1 MNKRKIKK
9 RRAMRI
15 ANMLSDAKYIPSG
28 GAIIFMLNLDRMSM
42 NDIPD
47 IIDELSDVIDYLNE
61 HNVLGVLLPP
71 DRICVEDYEQ
81 RTEAIAALQEII
93 NRLTNLDISDIGVDI
108 DNEAKD

>member
-28 GAIIFMLNLDRMSM
+28 GAVIFSVNFEHESINDMSG
-42 NDIPD
+42 
-47 IIDELSDVIDYLNE
+47 IIDEFSEVIAYLNE
-61 HNVLGVLLPP
+61 NNVLGVFLPS
-71 DRICVEDYEQ
+71 DYICVDDYEQ

-93 NRLTNLDISDIGVDI
+93 NRLTNLDVSDIGVDI
-108 DNEAKD
+108 DNEA